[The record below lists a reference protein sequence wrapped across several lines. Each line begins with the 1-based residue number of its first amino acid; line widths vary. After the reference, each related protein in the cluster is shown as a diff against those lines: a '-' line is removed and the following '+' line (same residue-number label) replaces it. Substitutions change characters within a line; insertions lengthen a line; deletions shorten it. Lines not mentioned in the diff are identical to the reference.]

1 MKRHSFPQWVLL
13 AIVTCVLL
21 VLSMR
26 YPDAGFAAINAI
38 AFPVA
43 DTGASLLKEAQ
54 TAFKKHTYQ
63 EALDLLDRA
72 GKAGPLP
79 ADALRMKV
87 RAQLYVG
94 KPKEALLDY
103 ERLEQ
108 VLTHDDAVL
117 LKEVGL
123 GFVVVLIK
131 DMREQMRGAAYTA
144 LKDFESAETV
154 PYLEDGLSDGSG
166 LVRALAVEGL
176 GKTGEGRR
184 SVKLRKALD
193 DQAGLV
199 KAAVLKVLGQSQ
211 DRTVVPLLE
220 QALKD
225 DQPVVRLAA
234 AGALYHMGRKTM
246 WDQVRTATS
255 AANPEER
262 ATALRL
268 LGNLKDDRSLEV
280 LLEAITDPQPSV
292 RGAAASALGDLG
304 KVEGIVAVEQALK
317 DKIPA
322 VRTSAAI
329 SLGELGVKTS
339 ASVLKQALSD
349 PNPVVRAAVVSA
361 LLRIGE
367 PVEEVMSAV
376 DGLLQQSD
384 PGTRSAAAKALGRAQ
399 GKSGEAVIGILSDL
413 LADPIPRPR
422 IAAVRSLGQ
431 IGGESAIPILKRAL
445 HDEDDAVRAA
455 AGGALGRV
463 LNSGAK
469 SMKAPKI

>member
-1 MKRHSFPQWVLL
+1 L
-13 AIVTCVLL
+13 AIVTGALL

-26 YPDAGFAAINAI
+26 YPDAGYAAVNAI

-54 TAFKKHTYQ
+54 AAFKKHTYQ

-72 GKAGPLP
+72 GKAGPLSV
-79 ADALRMKV
+79 DALRMKV

-108 VLTHDDAVL
+108 VLTHDDSVL

-176 GKTGEGRR
+176 GKTGQGRR

-211 DRTVVPLLE
+211 DRTVMPLLE
-220 QALKD
+220 HALKD

-280 LLEAITDPQPSV
+280 LLEAITDPQTSV
-292 RGAAASALGDLG
+292 RGAAASALGYLG

-329 SLGELGVKTS
+329 SLGELGVTS

-469 SMKAPKI
+469 PMKAPKI